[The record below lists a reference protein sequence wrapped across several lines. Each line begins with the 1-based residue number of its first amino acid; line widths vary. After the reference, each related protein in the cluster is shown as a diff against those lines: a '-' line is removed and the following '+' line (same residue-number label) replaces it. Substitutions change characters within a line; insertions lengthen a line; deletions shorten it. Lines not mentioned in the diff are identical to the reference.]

1 MNPIRSPLSALRLSP
16 SAAALL
22 VSSALATEPQAA
34 QVPAT
39 PPATDA
45 ASASASAPAR
55 SAKPADTRCVDVEV
69 NGERVP
75 DYACLGQLMTSPA
88 PPVSPDANL
97 SGSERIVRQPPT
109 KLGLANRAAT
119 QQRMGNTF
127 GTSTRPQ
134 RPPPPPPKP
143 VIPGR

>member
-1 MNPIRSPLSALRLSP
+1 MNPLRPHRSPHRLLP
-16 SAAALL
+16 FAAALL
-22 VSSALATEPQAA
+22 VSSALAAEPQAT
-34 QVPAT
+34 QIPAT
-39 PPATDA
+39 PPATD
-45 ASASASAPAR
+45 SASTPAPAK

-75 DYACLGQLMTSPA
+75 DYACLGKLMTSPT
-88 PPVSPDANL
+88 PPASPDANL
-97 SGSERIVRQPPT
+97 TGSERIVRQPPT

-127 GTSTRPQ
+127 GTSTQPQ

>member
-1 MNPIRSPLSALRLSP
+1 MNPLRPHLSP
-16 SAAALL
+16 HRLLPFAAALL
-22 VSSALATEPQAA
+22 VSSALAAEPQAA
-34 QVPAT
+34 QVPA
-39 PPATDA
+39 PPPTTDA
-45 ASASASAPAR
+45 ASTPVPAR
-55 SAKPADTRCVDVEV
+55 HTDTPRCVDVEV

-88 PPVSPDANL
+88 PPASPDANL
-97 SGSERIVRQPPT
+97 MGSERIVRQPPT

-127 GTSTRPQ
+127 GTSTKPQ

>member
-1 MNPIRSPLSALRLSP
+1 MNPLRPHLSP
-16 SAAALL
+16 HRLLPFAAALL
-22 VSSALATEPQAA
+22 VSSALAAEPQAT
-34 QVPAT
+34 QIPAT
-39 PPATDA
+39 PPATD
-45 ASASASAPAR
+45 SASTPAPAK

-75 DYACLGQLMTSPA
+75 DYACLGQLMTSPT
-88 PPVSPDANL
+88 PPASPDANL
-97 SGSERIVRQPPT
+97 TGSERIVRQPPT

-127 GTSTRPQ
+127 GTSTQPQ

>member
-1 MNPIRSPLSALRLSP
+1 MNPLRPRLSP
-16 SAAALL
+16 HRLLPFAAALL
-22 VSSALATEPQAA
+22 VSSALAAEPQVT
-34 QVPAT
+34 QIPAT
-39 PPATDA
+39 PPA
-45 ASASASAPAR
+45 PAK

-75 DYACLGQLMTSPA
+75 DYACLGQLMTSPT
-88 PPVSPDANL
+88 PPASPDANL
-97 SGSERIVRQPPT
+97 TGSERIVRQPPT

-127 GTSTRPQ
+127 GTSTQPQ